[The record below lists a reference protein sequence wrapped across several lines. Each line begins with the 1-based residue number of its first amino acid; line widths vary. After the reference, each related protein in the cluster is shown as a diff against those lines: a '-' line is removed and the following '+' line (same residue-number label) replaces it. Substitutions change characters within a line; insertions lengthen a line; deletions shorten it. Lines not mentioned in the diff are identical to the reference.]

1 MANTGCSL
9 HCAFRWRSM
18 DTHRARRERLD
29 LWLSQYAA
37 TMAITKSKCSFCQV
51 TIFVCHCAACF
62 YYLLAVTYPES
73 KSSETWLGS
82 ILPDFRQENLWTL
95 YITSIYWSITTLT
108 TVGYGDLHPVNEREM
123 IFDSFFMLLNL
134 ALTAYI
140 IGNMTILITR
150 ITHRTRQYRDSV
162 QAVTK
167 FAKRNRLPPKMQ
179 EQMLAHMR
187 LKFKSESLEQYE
199 TVASL
204 PKALRANIS
213 HHLFLS
219 TVQQVYLF
227 QGTSYN
233 FLCQLVSVESPLL

>member
-1 MANTGCSL
+1 VKLTL
-9 HCAFRWRSM
+9 DTRSIDCVSILCRM
-18 DTHRARRERLD
+18 EKDVRFSYFWVRCVKLF
-29 LWLSQYAA
+29 L
-37 TMAITKSKCSFCQV
+37 V

-150 ITHRTRQYRDSV
+150 VTHRTRQY
-162 QAVTK
+162 
-167 FAKRNRLPPKMQ
+167 
-179 EQMLAHMR
+179 
-187 LKFKSESLEQYE
+187 
-199 TVASL
+199 
-204 PKALRANIS
+204 
-213 HHLFLS
+213 
-219 TVQQVYLF
+219 
-227 QGTSYN
+227 
-233 FLCQLVSVESPLL
+233 VSVSALLSCFLFFFLDHFLGFYFS